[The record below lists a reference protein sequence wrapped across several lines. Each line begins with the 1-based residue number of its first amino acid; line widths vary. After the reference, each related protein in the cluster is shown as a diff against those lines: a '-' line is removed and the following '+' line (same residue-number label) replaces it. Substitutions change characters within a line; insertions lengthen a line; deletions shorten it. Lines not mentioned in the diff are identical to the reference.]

1 VLQAAADAGDV
12 PGVVAVATNRDG
24 NIYEGGFGRRNLN
37 ESTPMSPDT
46 VVWIASMTKAP
57 HRHCGHA
64 AGRAGE
70 DRSRQPVTR
79 WVPDLARTQVLDG
92 WDAGRAT
99 AHASAQA
106 SDHDAPSAHAH
117 RRVRLRSVELGP
129 GALPETQGHSRH
141 RQLQE
146 HRADHSACCPIQGD
160 RWTYGIGIDWAG
172 KTVEAVSG
180 TTLGQYLKD
189 NLFDPLGMSDTAFK
203 ITPDMRSRLAKVHQ
217 HGADRRKYTPIEF
230 EMPQE
235 PEFEMGGGGVYST
248 AGDYAKFVRMILNYG
263 KGNGNQILSPQTVAL
278 MSRNAMGPLKVTML
292 KSEMP
297 ALTGDAEF
305 FPGMPKNWGL
315 SFMINEQTAPTG
327 RTPGSLAWAGLANT
341 YFWIDQNKG
350 VGRRVHDAGAAVC
363 RREGAAAVLRFRED
377 RLPVDGLTAVNP
389 PLSTLV
395 RRERRLSFIPGRRLP
410 PCRWGNICERGS
422 VAEVGEIARMGNEP

>member
-1 VLQAAADAGDV
+1 MSTDRRTFLKAGAALAATGAAGLARSDNSLQASADSVLQAAADAGDV

-46 VVWIASMTKAP
+46 VVWIASMTKALT
-57 HRHCGHA
+57 GTA
-64 AGRAGE
+64 AMQLVEQGKI
-70 DRSRQPVTR
+70 DLDSPVTR

-92 WDAGRAT
+92 WDADGQPRMRPPKRPITMRHLLTHT
-99 AHASAQA
+99 AGFAYDLWS
-106 SDHDAPSAHAH
+106 SDL
-117 RRVRLRSVELGP
+117 VRYQKLKGIP
-129 GALPETQGHSRH
+129 GIGSCKNIALTTPLLS
-141 RQLQE
+141 
-146 HRADHSACCPIQGD
+146 DPGD
-160 RWTYGIGIDWAG
+160 RWNYGIGIDWAG

-189 NLFDPLGMSDTAFK
+189 NLFDPLGMNDTAFK

-217 HGADRRKYTPIEF
+217 HGADGGYKPIEF

-315 SFMINEQTAPTG
+315 SFMINEQAAPTG

-350 VGRRVHDAGAAVC
+350 VGGVYMTQ
-363 RREGAAAVLRFRED
+363 VLPFVDEKA
-377 RLPVDGLTAVNP
+377 LPLFFAFEKTVYQ
-389 PLSTLV
+389 S
-395 RRERRLSFIPGRRLP
+395 
-410 PCRWGNICERGS
+410 
-422 VAEVGEIARMGNEP
+422 MG

>member
-1 VLQAAADAGDV
+1 MSTDRRTFLKAGAALVATGAAGRARSDSSLQASADSVLQAAADGGDV

-46 VVWIASMTKAP
+46 VVWIASMTKALT
-57 HRHCGHA
+57 GTA
-64 AGRAGE
+64 AMQLVEQGKI
-70 DRSRQPVTR
+70 DLDSPVTR

-92 WDAGRAT
+92 WDADGQPRMRPPKRPITMRHLLTHT
-99 AHASAQA
+99 AGFAYDLWS
-106 SDHDAPSAHAH
+106 SDL
-117 RRVRLRSVELGP
+117 VRYQKIKGIP
-129 GALPETQGHSRH
+129 GIGSCKNIALTTPLLS
-141 RQLQE
+141 
-146 HRADHSACCPIQGD
+146 DPGD

-203 ITPDMRSRLAKVHQ
+203 ITPDMRSRLAKVHA
-217 HGADRRKYTPIEF
+217 HGADGKYTPIEF

-315 SFMINEQTAPTG
+315 SFMINEQPAPTG
-327 RTPGSLAWAGLANT
+327 RTAGSLAWAGLANT

-350 VGRRVHDAGAAVC
+350 VGGVYMTQ
-363 RREGAAAVLRFRED
+363 VLPFVDEKA
-377 RLPVDGLTAVNP
+377 LPLFFAFEKTVYQ
-389 PLSTLV
+389 S
-395 RRERRLSFIPGRRLP
+395 
-410 PCRWGNICERGS
+410 
-422 VAEVGEIARMGNEP
+422 MG

>member
-1 VLQAAADAGDV
+1 MSTDRRTFLKAGAALVATGSPGLALSDNSLQASADSVLQAAADGGDV

-46 VVWIASMTKAP
+46 VVWIASMTKALT
-57 HRHCGHA
+57 GTA
-64 AGRAGE
+64 AMQLVEQGKI
-70 DRSRQPVTR
+70 DLDSPVTR

-92 WDAGRAT
+92 WDADGQPRMRPPKRPITMRHLLTHT
-99 AHASAQA
+99 AGFAYDLWS
-106 SDHDAPSAHAH
+106 SDL
-117 RRVRLRSVELGP
+117 VRYQKIKGIP
-129 GALPETQGHSRH
+129 GIGSCKNIALTTPLLS
-141 RQLQE
+141 
-146 HRADHSACCPIQGD
+146 DPGD

-203 ITPDMRSRLAKVHQ
+203 ITPDMRSRLAKVHA
-217 HGADRRKYTPIEF
+217 HGADGKYTPIEF

-315 SFMINEQTAPTG
+315 SFMINEQPAPTG
-327 RTPGSLAWAGLANT
+327 RTAGSLAWAGLANT

-350 VGRRVHDAGAAVC
+350 VGGVYMTQ
-363 RREGAAAVLRFRED
+363 VLPFVDEKA
-377 RLPVDGLTAVNP
+377 LPLFFAFEKTVYQ
-389 PLSTLV
+389 S
-395 RRERRLSFIPGRRLP
+395 
-410 PCRWGNICERGS
+410 
-422 VAEVGEIARMGNEP
+422 MG

>member
-1 VLQAAADAGDV
+1 MSTDRRTFLKAGAALAATGAAGLARSDNSLQASADSVLQAAADAGDV

-46 VVWIASMTKAP
+46 VVWIASMTKALT
-57 HRHCGHA
+57 GTA
-64 AGRAGE
+64 AMQLVEQGKI
-70 DRSRQPVTR
+70 DLDSPVTR

-92 WDAGRAT
+92 WDADGQPRMRPPKRPITMRHLLTHT
-99 AHASAQA
+99 AGFAYDLWS
-106 SDHDAPSAHAH
+106 SDL
-117 RRVRLRSVELGP
+117 VRYQKLKGIP
-129 GALPETQGHSRH
+129 GIGSCKNIALTTPLLS
-141 RQLQE
+141 
-146 HRADHSACCPIQGD
+146 DPGD
-160 RWTYGIGIDWAG
+160 RWNYGIGIDWAG

-189 NLFDPLGMSDTAFK
+189 NLFDPLGMNDTAFK

-217 HGADRRKYTPIEF
+217 HGADGEYKPIEF

-315 SFMINEQTAPTG
+315 SFMINEQAAPTG

-350 VGRRVHDAGAAVC
+350 VGGVYMTQ
-363 RREGAAAVLRFRED
+363 VLPFVDEKA
-377 RLPVDGLTAVNP
+377 LPLFFAFEKTVYQ
-389 PLSTLV
+389 S
-395 RRERRLSFIPGRRLP
+395 
-410 PCRWGNICERGS
+410 
-422 VAEVGEIARMGNEP
+422 MG